1 MYASPSSTA
10 SPMGYRITPKK
21 IVRTPSGKLF
31 GQNNLPQIY
40 KSENPKM
47 PSGINGDLSEASIF
61 EKQQH
66 DVLSMLIDKKNAGFA
81 SSNTVSSTTQ
91 QPDLLI
97 ANQESLSFNFEVND
111 DTFVRTS
118 PQQANFG
125 KTSLDDINTQF
136 SQHQPDTWKFSAG
149 HSGAEQPGAESPSK
163 NAAATAAEPD
173 GTAQEADE
181 GFNATGWA
189 DKFGPQT
196 FAPQANAPNNPSPTK
211 TSRANSKK
219 SKSGRSGNAGTGDGT
234 SDDDIYEWNGRKTQ
248 KDGLASSPQAMEIDS
263 PPTRPGGPAR
273 SNSVRNIPVEPSRPE
288 WRSGNFEN
296 VPPAVPP
303 RQSSPIKPTMGGSE
317 DSEEF
322 VAANFSDMKNV
333 PPFAQAAPGLKSFM
347 DLKDNLPFD
356 SQAAPESPSKVP
368 KAQPLIF
375 PPPPSAPRLTPTVAV
390 EGMKPTPASW
400 NQYLEEFERYL
411 AEWESFNA
419 KVVDHF
425 AARNSQIAKMRAEK
439 GYSFLG
445 SRRDGDCLDYYNWIE
460 QDNDVRRR
468 WNAACEGHEMHFRDL
483 MAFRE
488 KMKQ

>member
-1 MYASPSSTA
+1 MSSG
-10 SPMGYRITPKK
+10 MRR
-21 IVRTPSGKLF
+21 V
-31 GQNNLPQIY
+31 
-40 KSENPKM
+40 
-47 PSGINGDLSEASIF
+47 LSEASVF

-66 DVLSMLIDKKNAGFA
+66 DVLSMLIDKNNATFA
-81 SSNTVSSTTQ
+81 SSNTAPAAAQ
-91 QPDLLI
+91 QPEI
-97 ANQESLSFNFEVND
+97 HAANQKSLSFNFDVDED
-111 DTFVRTS
+111 AFVRTS

-149 HSGAEQPGAESPSK
+149 HTAAEQPGSQSPSK
-163 NAAATAAEPD
+163 NPAATAAEPAVN
-173 GTAQEADE
+173 AQEADE

-196 FAPQANAPNNPSPTK
+196 FAPQANAPNNTSPSK
-211 TSRANSKK
+211 TNRANSKK
-219 SKSGRSGNAGTGDGT
+219 SKSGRTGNAGADDGS
-234 SDDDIYEWNGRKTQ
+234 SDEDIYEWNGRKTQ

-263 PPTRPGGPAR
+263 PPSRPGGPAR

-303 RQSSPIKPTMGGSE
+303 RQPSPIKPTVGGSE
-317 DSEEF
+317 DGEDF

-333 PPFAQAAPGLKSFM
+333 PPFSQPAAGLKSFM

-356 SQAAPESPSKVP
+356 SQAAPQSPSKVP

-375 PPPPSAPRLTPTVAV
+375 PPPPTAPRLPPTVAV
-390 EGMKPTPASW
+390 EGIKPTAASW
-400 NQYLEEFERYL
+400 SQYLEEFERYL

-445 SRRDGDCLDYYNWIE
+445 SRRDGDCRDYYNWIE